1 MTVQFITR
9 WTFDNAADLVA
20 SFDFTV
26 CQAAIWRNRLGEWK
40 SLISNSFYID
50 LAGRRLVYT
59 APEREEEAGGSMLRV
74 IKYVRRGYTIQV
86 TRLGAVLARLT
97 MAFTPGRLGDA
108 EGRRGFVIACLL
120 RDVDPAPVF
129 DGLPSVHAHR

>member
-1 MTVQFITR
+1 MRISDWSSDVCSSDLTTDNAVTLLTSDRMTVQFITR

-59 APEREEEAGGSMLRV
+59 PPEREEEAGGSPLR
-74 IKYVRRGYTIQV
+74 ITTYV
-86 TRLGAVLARLT
+86 GA
-97 MAFTPGRLGDA
+97 
-108 EGRRGFVIACLL
+108 
-120 RDVDPAPVF
+120 AP
-129 DGLPSVHAHR
+129 PNQRT

>member
-59 APEREEEAGGSMLRV
+59 APEPQEEPGGSMLRV
-74 IKYVRRGYTIQV
+74 IKESEEHTSELRSQIRIPI
-86 TRLGAVLARLT
+86 AVS
-97 MAFTPGRLGDA
+97 
-108 EGRRGFVIACLL
+108 CLKKT
-120 RDVDPAPVF
+120 
-129 DGLPSVHAHR
+129 